1 MIQALS
7 ILLLL
12 TYPCFLFSQ
21 DVNSLLMEAMQQ
33 ESSFHENEAFLKY
46 AKVLKQEPANL
57 IALCKCSEL
66 SSRIG
71 ARLHETEKMREYF
84 IAAKNYA
91 SAALRKDSSSS
102 DANFV
107 MALALGRL
115 SLIAGTRERIVL
127 ARDIKRY
134 AEISIR
140 QNPSNFKPYHVLG
153 KWNYEVSNLNVAER
167 SIAKIIYGGLPA
179 ASLKQSIYY
188 FEKSRTL
195 NPAFLLN
202 YLELARAYHRNN
214 DPEKAREL
222 LHMLLSLPNM
232 IYDDNRVKTTA
243 SELLGK
249 WQ

>member
-1 MIQALS
+1 VQ
-7 ILLLL
+7 
-12 TYPCFLFSQ
+12 Y
-21 DVNSLLMEAMQQ
+21 VNEIRKYA
-33 ESSFHENEAFLKY
+33 ETTLKY
-46 AKVLKQEPANL
+46 DPN
-57 IALCKCSEL
+57 S
-66 SSRIG
+66 
-71 ARLHETEKMREYF
+71 
-84 IAAKNYA
+84 
-91 SAALRKDSSSS
+91 
-102 DANFV
+102 
-107 MALALGRL
+107 
-115 SLIAGTRERIVL
+115 
-127 ARDIKRY
+127 
-134 AEISIR
+134 
-140 QNPSNFKPYHVLG
+140 FKAYHVLG

-188 FEKSRTL
+188 FEKSRNL

-222 LHMLLSLPNM
+222 LHTLLSLPNM